1 MSEVGALLV
10 RGEETSRGCGDAESS
25 HAPQFVMNFTSVEP
39 STLDSL
45 SEFSDSLTWVCCSR
59 V

>member
-1 MSEVGALLV
+1 MGVV
-10 RGEETSRGCGDAESS
+10 RDDGDAELSTS
-25 HAPQFVMNFTSVEP
+25 PQFVKLVTITTP